1 MGDSIGGI
9 PARLLEEA
17 ARRLGQVVPPEA
29 TKHFIAAQ
37 REVVLGIT
45 ALIEHGSRPPASSP
59 SRGRRTPTTAPRTR
73 RPRRVPVD

>member
-9 PARLLEEA
+9 PVRLFEEA

-29 TKHFIAAQ
+29 ASHFIAAQ
-37 REVVLGIT
+37 REMVLGIT
-45 ALIEHGSRPPASSP
+45 ALIERGSQPVRTP
-59 SRGRRTPTTAPRTR
+59 SQGRRASTATPRTR